1 MACRTELSS
10 MPGTG
15 DHDRAPGL
23 YRSRP
28 GRRTGHP
35 IRAVVAGTLRDQLG
49 HEGLVM
55 TDALTMG
62 GVRDTASDEEIVVL
76 ALEAG
81 VDLLLMA

>member
-1 MACRTELSS
+1 
-10 MPGTG
+10 
-15 DHDRAPGL
+15 
-23 YRSRP
+23 
-28 GRRTGHP
+28 
-35 IRAVVAGTLRDQLG
+35 
-49 HEGLVM
+49 M